1 MEVNNPLYKNQGIHV
16 ISSIFTVDHGDVKV
30 LLIKR
35 TNEPFKDSWA
45 LVGGALHNDEDLID
59 GLNREIKEKCGLENI
74 KNYLVDVY
82 GEVNRSPV
90 MRMVAISYIGIIDYT
105 IVNIKKNTLKTS
117 DAEFFCL
124 NDALKL
130 NLAYDHRIIIEDAF
144 KKLKEFILTTNIL
157 SGLFPGDFSMPE
169 LQKVYETILNEKLD
183 RRNFRRKI
191 LTLVEDTGKSIN
203 FEGKKKAKLYRFK

>member
-16 ISSIFTVDHGDVKV
+16 ISSIFTVDHGNVKV

-35 TNEPFKDSWA
+35 KNEPYKDSWA
-45 LVGGALHNDEDLID
+45 LVGGALYNNENLLD
-59 GLNREIKEKCGLENI
+59 GLNREIREKCGLENI

-90 MRMVAISYIGIIDYT
+90 MRMVAISYIGVIDVKS
-105 IVNIKKNTLKTS
+105 VNIKKNTLKTS

-124 NDALKL
+124 NEVSDLH
-130 NLAYDHRIIIEDAF
+130 LAYDHRIIIEDAF
-144 KKLKEFILTTNIL
+144 KKLKELILTTNIL
-157 SGLFPGDFSMPE
+157 SSLLPESFSMPE

-191 LTLVEDTGKSIN
+191 LSLVEDTGISNN